1 MAGFLFTLLAVLLA
15 GVGARD
21 QALISGIV
29 ARQGRRPGVL
39 VTAIP
44 VCIATAV
51 LAAWAAAVVAPML
64 AERARLVMAAL
75 ALGFA
80 AGEALLVRPGRA
92 PQEPTRSLFALA
104 IVLLAH
110 QVSDAARFLVFG
122 IALGSAA
129 IVPAGAAGAIAG
141 SIVLAAAWAA
151 PDAFNHARVRLAR
164 RIVGGCFLVIA
175 LVVFAR
181 VFA

>member
-21 QALISGIV
+21 QAAISGIV
-29 ARQGRRPGVL
+29 ARQGPRPGVL
-39 VTAIP
+39 VTAIG
-44 VCIATAV
+44 VSIATAL
-51 LAAWAAAVVAPML
+51 LAAWAAAAVAPML
-64 AERARLVMAAL
+64 GERARLVMAAL
-75 ALGFA
+75 ALAFA
-80 AGEALLVRPGRA
+80 AAEALLVRPGRA
-92 PQEPTRSLFALA
+92 PREPTRSLFALA
-104 IVLLAH
+104 VVLLAH

-129 IVPAGAAGAIAG
+129 VVPAGAAGAIAG

-151 PDAFNHARVRLAR
+151 PDAFAHTRVRQAR
-164 RIVGGCFLVIA
+164 RIFGGGFLLLA